1 MESQNSPMKKSRKKL
16 RTIPW
21 NPVEYLNTNDR
32 IVGYLEAALEDGD
45 PALMKAVL
53 ADIAEALRLKSSVS
67 A

>member
-1 MESQNSPMKKSRKKL
+1 MKKPRKKL

-21 NPVEYLNTNDR
+21 NPFEYLNTNDR

-67 A
+67 L